1 MDIISDMTRQFKSVE
16 EDLTNKI
23 NGLEKRKSDYAEE
36 IRELQSRK
44 EALTTELANSQSTKQ
59 EMISKLMKRIEDLS
73 NDFAK
78 MLSETLS
85 NMRDKINAANEKWMT
100 EQDTT

>member
-1 MDIISDMTRQFKSVE
+1 MQTDK
-16 EDLTNKI
+16 EDLL
-23 NGLEKRKSDYAEE
+23 NGIAQA
-36 IRELQSRK
+36 QS
-44 EALTTELANSQSTKQ
+44 QKQ
-59 EMISKLMKRIEDLS
+59 EMINKLMKRIEDLS

-85 NMRDKINAANEKWMT
+85 NMRDKINTANEKWMT